1 MLFTKDEASKFD
13 FISVK
18 EFIFCLFLMIL
29 SLFFFILIVPFLLS
43 LTFPEKTK
51 FFESMNF
58 RTLLSFPSLLLNFY
72 FIYYFV
78 CKRKNKTL
86 KEGFFLYPAS
96 KEASIKSIF
105 IGILMPLFSLPVL
118 LYFAPKEYFAQ
129 DMLKDNLGLVFI
141 LISSL
146 IASVLEEAF
155 YRGFIFPF
163 FQSKLN
169 SIWAIIITSVFF
181 GVSHYAN
188 VGNAYILVSLFIF
201 YGLVLTLVRY
211 FTKSLI
217 PPIIVHISH
226 NVTLM
231 ICFFISKQL
240 NFI

>member
-18 EFIFCLFLMIL
+18 EFILCLLLMIL
-29 SLFFFILIVPFLLS
+29 SLFFFILIVPFILS
-43 LTFPEKTK
+43 LTFSEKTK

-78 CKRKNKTL
+78 CKRKNRTL
-86 KEGFFLYPAS
+86 KEGFFLYPS
-96 KEASIKSIF
+96 SNQTNIKLFF
-105 IGILMPLFSLPVL
+105 IGILMPLLSLPIL

-129 DMLKDNLGLVFI
+129 DMLKESGGLVFI

-163 FQSKLN
+163 LQSKLN
-169 SIWAIIITSVFF
+169 SIWAVIITSVFF
-181 GVSHYAN
+181 GLSHYAN
-188 VGNAYILVSLFIF
+188 IGNAQILVSLFIF
-201 YGLVLTLVRY
+201 YGFVLTMIRY
-211 FTKSLI
+211 LTKSLI
-217 PPIIVHISH
+217 PPIIVHICH

-231 ICFFISKQL
+231 ICFFVANILKL
-240 NFI
+240 T